1 MESHTSRFRASSEFT
16 SELSVFTPHDCMR
29 YIVGI
34 NSFTNMQ
41 VPLTNVAAQKLQGAN
56 LHLSFTPLNELGE
69 NLIFSQ
75 NSTPYTAQQD
85 MLSLTPLSTSNVAA
99 KIKIA
104 PELKVQTEYFVE
116 ACSLIL
122 NFLPE
127 QRCVRFH

>member
-1 MESHTSRFRASSEFT
+1 
-16 SELSVFTPHDCMR
+16 MR

-34 NSFTNMQ
+34 NSFTNIQ
-41 VPLTNVAAQKLQGAN
+41 IPLTNVAAQKLQGTKMN
-56 LHLSFTPLNELGE
+56 ISFTPLNELEE

-104 PELKVQTEYFVE
+104 PEIKVKLT
-116 ACSLIL
+116 
-122 NFLPE
+122 
-127 QRCVRFH
+127 